1 MEIEQQSECEYYPVF
16 GVAPH
21 ECYWRKP
28 GGFDNPLGTSTIN
41 PLESWPDGF
50 YAEIDTS
57 KPVSGQLNWG
67 LCGVYVCPCGC
78 CDSFVSDRG
87 VASANGT
94 VLMSKAEIAE
104 AITKEGHSA

>member
-28 GGFDNPLGTSTIN
+28 GGFNNPLGTSTIE
-41 PLESWPDGF
+41 PLDNWPDTF
-50 YAEIDTS
+50 YAEIDTTR
-57 KPVSGQLNWG
+57 PVSAQLGWG

-78 CDSFVSDRG
+78 SEDFVKSRDISSD
-87 VASANGT
+87 GT
-94 VLMSKAEIAE
+94 KLMSKSEIKA
-104 AITKEGHSA
+104 AINKENHNAG